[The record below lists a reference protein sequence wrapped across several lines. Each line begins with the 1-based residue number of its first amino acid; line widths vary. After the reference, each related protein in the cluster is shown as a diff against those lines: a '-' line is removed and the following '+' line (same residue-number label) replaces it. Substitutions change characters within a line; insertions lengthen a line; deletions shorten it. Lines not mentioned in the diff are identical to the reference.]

1 MNGISNADFVN
12 SAAAGKAVQC
22 QFCGAQNQYG
32 NKFCIKCGHA
42 LIYASPRSAPPAAA
56 AKPEKK
62 AEPSTPF
69 AAAKPEKKTEP
80 GTPFAA
86 AKPEK
91 KTEPGTPFA
100 AAKPEKK
107 AKPGTP
113 FAAAKPEKKTAFET
127 FEEVLK
133 EHEEVSVFAQ
143 GLPEWDLEPPQI
155 MVRRKRKK

>member
-62 AEPSTPF
+62 AEP
-69 AAAKPEKKTEP
+69 

-133 EHEEVSVFAQ
+133 EQEEVSVFAQ